1 MGGISPA
8 GITMTAQNKTLS
20 LLSSSSSSAANTKD
34 PSIVV
39 FDEAHNID
47 NVCIEAFS
55 IDLNMMIL
63 ERARQNVAKLEKEV
77 QK

>member
-8 GITMTAQNKTLS
+8 GIPTVPRQGNRQAIQPGS
-20 LLSSSSSSAANTKD
+20 KD

-55 IDLNMMIL
+55 INLNLITL
-63 ERARQNVAKLEKEV
+63 EKARQNITKLEKEV

>member
-1 MGGISPA
+1 MGRSGALDGGSVSN
-8 GITMTAQNKTLS
+8 G
-20 LLSSSSSSAANTKD
+20 KD

-55 IDLNMMIL
+55 VNLNMMTL
-63 ERARQNVAKLEKEV
+63 ERARQNIEKLKKEV
-77 QK
+77 ARYGLC